1 MKNGG
6 VEVSA
11 QKIYKRKLFVK
22 IAKITFLLLLILISV
37 IYLFLYIV
45 YAGGRFTVTLDKNL
59 SNRKNIFLTEDG
71 NVKNKTRRLS
81 ADTIDYMVNK
91 VLNLRIYDD
100 SNGVMNKSILDVG
113 GSILSISQ
121 FTLYADS
128 KKGNR
133 PSYINALN
141 GEKAISLYEEFNN
154 KLSRYIC
161 VETGKFGA
169 DMLVDIKNDGPVTIM
184 LERE

>member
-1 MKNGG
+1 MRVLVQRALSSSVTVDNKVIGRIDKG
-6 VEVSA
+6 AV
-11 QKIYKRKLFVK
+11 
-22 IAKITFLLLLILISV
+22 LLV
-37 IYLFLYIV
+37 
-45 YAGGRFTVTLDKNL
+45 GFTEGDN
-59 SNRKNIFLTEDG
+59 S
-71 NVKNKTRRLS
+71 
-81 ADTIDYMVNK
+81 DTIDYMVNK

-121 FTLYADS
+121 FTLYANS